1 MFSLSHV
8 NKTRRAFSISN
19 PKLLKFRI
27 GNEWYGDFLKKFS
40 ENPKTVYSTE
50 SYANQSSEI
59 FGNSTREIKWN
70 ENFVET
76 LWGCP
81 LSEISNKSRKNWNP
95 KIMSPWPLENSPEIF
110 KPYFLIGRIESSPE
124 IRLPLR
130 VKFFQ
135 LNVTEKEK
143 SN

>member
-1 MFSLSHV
+1 M
-8 NKTRRAFSISN
+8 
-19 PKLLKFRI
+19 
-27 GNEWYGDFLKKFS
+27 
-40 ENPKTVYSTE
+40 
-50 SYANQSSEI
+50 
-59 FGNSTREIKWN
+59 
-70 ENFVET
+70 
-76 LWGCP
+76 
-81 LSEISNKSRKNWNP
+81 
-95 KIMSPWPLENSPEIF
+95 MSPWPLENSPEIS